1 MISLLSNPLV
11 ILAIVM
17 STLELVSKRLPSFKG
32 AWVLGASFLLSVG
45 LAMLYQLSIDPKGWS
60 TGLMVGIVV
69 FVSASGGKD
78 LVGSILG
85 KMPATPTTPDS
96 PPKE

>member
-11 ILAIVM
+11 IIAIVV
-17 STLELVSKRLPSFKG
+17 STVELLSKRLPSFKG
-32 AWVLGASFLLSVG
+32 AWVLGASFLLSMG
-45 LAMLYQLSIDPKGWS
+45 LEMLYQLSVDPKGWS
-60 TGLMVGIVV
+60 TGVVVGLIV